1 MLKMMLDGLPGEK
14 LQINQAIAESNDALF
29 NELIHRLY
37 GSSCYC
43 GVPRLK
49 SISGFLDKLL
59 QAKEIENARNAIHSL
74 NNAIDDVLAWGENR
88 DLDEVFGVKS
98 TVNS

>member
-1 MLKMMLDGLPGEK
+1 MMLDGLTCEK
-14 LQINQAIAESNDALF
+14 AQINQAISDGNDEML

-49 SISGFLDKLL
+49 SISGLLDKLM
-59 QAKEIENARNAIHSL
+59 QTRKVDEAKDAIHSL
-74 NNAIDDVLAWGENR
+74 NSAIDDVLAWGENR
-88 DLDEVFGVKS
+88 DLNEVFGVTNEKP
-98 TVNS
+98 VAN